1 MISRNQTLILRTDG
15 AARGNPGP
23 AAAGV
28 VIEDTQGKLLA
39 RGKKYLG
46 RLTNNQAEYQALIL
60 GLKAIAKYHPAAVQV
75 YMDSELVVNQMNGR
89 YKVRHEDLLPL
100 YEEAR
105 HLAASLPS
113 VSFAHIERT
122 ENHLAD
128 ALANQALDER
138 H

>member
-1 MISRNQTLILRTDG
+1 MIPRNQTLILRTDG
-15 AARGNPGP
+15 AARGNPGH

-28 VIEDTQGKLLA
+28 VIEDAQGKLLA

-60 GLKAIAKYHPAAVQV
+60 GLKAVAQSHPAAVRV

-89 YKVRHEDLLPL
+89 YKVRHDDLLPL
-100 YEEAR
+100 HEEAS
-105 HLAASLPS
+105 HFVTELPA
-113 VSFAHIERT
+113 VSFTHIERA

-138 H
+138 K

>member
-1 MISRNQTLILRTDG
+1 MIPRNQTLILRTDG

-28 VIEDTQGKLLA
+28 VIEDTEGKLLA

-60 GLKAIAKYHPAAVQV
+60 GLKAIAKYHPAAVHV

-89 YKVRHEDLLPL
+89 YKVRHDDLLPL

-105 HLAASLPS
+105 RLAAALPS
-113 VSFAHIERT
+113 VSFAHIERA

-128 ALANQALDER
+128 ALANQALDEQD
-138 H
+138 